1 MDAGEYLDNIKEQL
15 RAYDFE
21 ERKTTKFNHPVF
33 EKYQEGLFQDK
44 AKTVVLKEV
53 PDPTVEAVK
62 ESIEMVEK
70 TIIQSENTI
79 FGEDASPSHFYA
91 ILIPSESTKAMDI
104 AVERAAKNPSD
115 RSNWYFLPI
124 LVNLDDE
131 TLSYQDT
138 SLMPHW
144 EHRKMA
150 RNIDDYFRV

>member
-1 MDAGEYLDNIKEQL
+1 MDAGEYLSNIEEQL

-21 ERKTTKFNHPVF
+21 EREITEFNNSVF
-33 EKYQEGLFQDK
+33 EKYDEGLIQNK

-53 PDPTVEAVK
+53 PDPTVEGIK
-62 ESIEMVEK
+62 ESIELVEK
-70 TIIQSENTI
+70 TIIQNESAI
-79 FGEDASPSHFYA
+79 FSEDASPFHFYA
-91 ILIPSESTKAMDI
+91 ILVPSESTKAMDI
-104 AVERAAKNPSD
+104 AVKRAAKNPND

-144 EHRKMA
+144 EHRMMV